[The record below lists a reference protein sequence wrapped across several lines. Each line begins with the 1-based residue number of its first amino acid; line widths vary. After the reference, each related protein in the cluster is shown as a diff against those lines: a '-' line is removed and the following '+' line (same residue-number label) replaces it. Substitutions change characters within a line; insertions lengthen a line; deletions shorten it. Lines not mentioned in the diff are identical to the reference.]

1 MANRAATPD
10 TTSRVVLLDHDP
22 DLAGNL
28 DLEELAQARQH
39 AIVSAVRVPRGQWQP
54 GEISADWVGG
64 IGLFVLDGLLVRR
77 VTVAQRAAC
86 ELFGPGDVLRPWDAD
101 GEYEPLAISLEWRV
115 LEDSRLA
122 ILNGGFAVRMA
133 RWPSINAQLIARV
146 ARRARHLALI
156 QAVTHEPRTH
166 ARLLVLFWLLA
177 ERWGTVT
184 RDGIRVALPMTHEL
198 LAMLIGVRRPSASV
212 ALKRLEAAELLVR
225 ERRDCW
231 LITNRGVEAIRDSA
245 NPDWALV
252 GSAPIASGGGESPAC
267 VPAQADDQR

>member
-10 TTSRVVLLDHDP
+10 TSSSVVLLDQDP
-22 DLAGNL
+22 DLAGDL
-28 DLEELAQARQH
+28 DLEELAQARQR
-39 AIVSAVRVPRGQWQP
+39 AITSAVTVPRGRWHP
-54 GEISADWVGG
+54 GEIAADPVGG

-86 ELFGPGDVLRPWDAD
+86 ELFGPGDIFRPWDAD
-101 GEYEPLAISLEWRV
+101 GEYEPLAITLEWRV
-115 LEDSRLA
+115 LEDTRLA
-122 ILNGGFAVRMA
+122 ILDADFAVRMA

-198 LAMLIGVRRPSASV
+198 LAMLIGARRPSV
-212 ALKRLEAAELLVR
+212 TLALKRLAMAELLVR
-225 ERRDCW
+225 EHRDCW
-231 LITNRGVEAIRDSA
+231 MITNQGVEAIRDSA
-245 NPDWALV
+245 NPAWALV
-252 GSAPIASGGGESPAC
+252 GSAQVASG
-267 VPAQADDQR
+267 DDGSAAYVAAPGDGHR